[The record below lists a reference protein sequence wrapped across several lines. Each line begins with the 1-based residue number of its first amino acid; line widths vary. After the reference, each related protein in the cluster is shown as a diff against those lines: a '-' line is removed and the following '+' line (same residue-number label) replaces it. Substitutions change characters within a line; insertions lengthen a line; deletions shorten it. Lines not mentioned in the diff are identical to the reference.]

1 MAESNFSFK
10 RLARDILRNRSA
22 TAGVG
27 IIGFMTLAMV
37 FGPSFLPYEPNDMDF
52 MAIREGP
59 SWIHPFGTDAVGRDV
74 LARVLYGARISMLVT
89 IIGVTLGGAAGTMIG
104 MTSGFVGRWVDPVVM
119 RFVDLLMAFPIFVLA
134 LFLMLVLG
142 FGIQP
147 VIFAIA
153 LVYVPNFARLARNTT
168 LAVKEEPYVQAARLM
183 GQSNLRIMLREILP
197 NIAAPMFVQL
207 TVGFAFGIVIEA
219 GLSFLG
225 LGVQPPDP
233 SLGVVMADGKDYF
246 LAHPWVITLTGL
258 TLMVIILG
266 LNLLGDGLRDILD
279 PRLRKRSMA

>member
-1 MAESNFSFK
+1 
-10 RLARDILRNRSA
+10 
-22 TAGVG
+22 V
-27 IIGFMTLAMV
+27 
-37 FGPSFLPYEPNDMDF
+37 
-52 MAIREGP
+52 
-59 SWIHPFGTDAVGRDV
+59 
-74 LARVLYGARISMLVT
+74 
-89 IIGVTLGGAAGTMIG
+89 GTMIG

-197 NIAAPMFVQL
+197 NIAAPMF
-207 TVGFAFGIVIEA
+207 
-219 GLSFLG
+219 
-225 LGVQPPDP
+225 P